1 MGSFAA
7 RKQARTQAIQRALR
21 RPSHSFLGNPLTA
34 PAIRFGLP
42 AIILVALSWGFLSL
56 NTQGVAGRPLAFS
69 LLLGAAFG
77 AVLQRS
83 RFCFYCNFRDLIE
96 RREASGVLAILV
108 ALAVGA
114 IGYTAVFGAWLPT
127 PATDRLPPTA
137 HIGPVS
143 ITLVIAAFAF
153 GIGMAVSGSCL
164 SAHFYRLAEGS
175 VISPFAILGAAI
187 GFGIGFLTWN
197 PLFLTITSN
206 AFLFWLPHHL
216 GYDGGLLLTL
226 AVLAGLAV
234 LTLWWARAPNPAAA
248 VPLSLREAVER
259 IFIVRWPA
267 VTAGILIG
275 AISTVAYFR
284 VAPLGVTAEL
294 GSIARTLGTDWN
306 IVPSSLFG
314 LDGLRGCA
322 TIIKEALLSNNGL
335 FVIGLIAASFVT
347 SILAGQFQPRRITG
361 KDVVRGLLGGLLLGW
376 GAMTALGCTVGVLL
390 SGIHAG
396 SLSGW
401 IFLVAMSVGILVS
414 LQVARLFARRLG

>member
-1 MGSFAA
+1 M
-7 RKQARTQAIQRALR
+7 T
-21 RPSHSFLGNPLTA
+21 T

-42 AIILVALSWGFLSL
+42 AIILIALAWGFVTL
-56 NTQGVAGRPLAFS
+56 NNQGVEGRPLALS

-83 RFCFYCNFRDLIE
+83 RFCFYCNFRNLIE
-96 RREASGVLAILV
+96 RGEASGVLAIIV

-114 IGYTAVFGAWLPT
+114 IGYTAIFGAWLPT
-127 PATDRLPPTA
+127 PALERLPPTA

-153 GIGMAVSGSCL
+153 GIGMAISGSCL

-175 VISPFAILGAAI
+175 VISPFAIISALI

-197 PLFLTITSN
+197 PLFLAITSN
-206 AFLFWLPHHL
+206 AFILWLPHHF
-216 GYDGGLLLTL
+216 GYDGGLILTL
-226 AVLAGLAV
+226 VLLAGLAA
-234 LTLWWARAPNPAAA
+234 LTLWWARPSIPAPA
-248 VPLSLREAVER
+248 VPLTLGEAVR
-259 IFIVRWPA
+259 RVFITRWPA
-267 VTAGILIG
+267 VTAGVLVG

-294 GSIARTLGTDWN
+294 GSIARTAGTAWG
-306 IVPSSLFG
+306 VLPSSLFG

-322 TIIKEALLSNNGL
+322 TVIKEALLSNNGL
-335 FVIGLIAASFVT
+335 FVIGLIGASFIT
-347 SILAGQFQPRRITG
+347 SFLAGQFQPRRLTG
-361 KDVVRGLLGGLLLGW
+361 KDVTRGILGGLLLGW

-401 IFLVAMSVGILVS
+401 VFLLAMSIGILVS
-414 LQVARLFARRLG
+414 WQVARMLKIAI

>member
-1 MGSFAA
+1 M
-7 RKQARTQAIQRALR
+7 T
-21 RPSHSFLGNPLTA
+21 N
-34 PAIRFGLP
+34 PAIRFGVPVL
-42 AIILVALSWGFLSL
+42 ISVALIWGFVAL
-56 NTQGVAGRPLAFS
+56 NSQGVASRPLAFS

-96 RREASGVLAILV
+96 RREASGVLAIII

-114 IGYTAVFGAWLPT
+114 IGYTAIFGAWLPT
-127 PATDRLPPTA
+127 PAGDRLPPTA

-143 ITLVIAAFAF
+143 ITLVIASFAF
-153 GIGMAVSGSCL
+153 GIGMAISGSCL

-175 VISPFAILGAAI
+175 VISPFAIIGALV

-197 PLFLTITSN
+197 PLFLAMTSD
-206 AFLFWLPHHL
+206 AFILWLPHHF

-226 AVLAGLAV
+226 AILAV
-234 LTLWWARAPNPAAA
+234 LAVLALWWSRPQAGEASSA
-248 VPLSLREAVER
+248 LTLREAARRMFVT
-259 IFIVRWPA
+259 RWPGA
-267 VTAGILIG
+267 IAGILVG
-275 AISTVAYFR
+275 AISTIAYFR

-294 GSIARTLGTDWN
+294 GSIARTAGAEWN
-306 IVPSSLFG
+306 IVPGTLFG
-314 LDGLRGCA
+314 LDTLRGCA
-322 TIIKEALLSNNGL
+322 TIVKEALLSNNGM

-347 SILAGQFQPRRITG
+347 SFLAGQFQPRRISG
-361 KDVVRGLLGGLLLGW
+361 QDVVRGLTGGLLLGW

-401 IFLVAMSVGILVS
+401 IFLLAMCTGILAS
-414 LQVARLFARRLG
+414 WQVRRFFVGRGA